1 MPAIAPTT
9 VPMTDKSP
17 KLLWPNKLGRNPPAV
32 EPAVMHNQSTFR
44 SIPSVIGLAPPVFI
58 PRLGHERLCAMD
70 RWEEGFDAWTPSA
83 EAVDGGTNRDRQE
96 LLRLARDLAAARR
109 DELEPSLVELEP
121 LKRTLREAAEAVAA
135 QGRELGELQRRLE
148 AELAAAQAERE
159 LAVAERERLEE
170 RQQAVHEV
178 EKELAGLRVALEA
191 REAALA
197 AREPAD
203 DDGAA
208 AAGEPSERPSFSE
221 GLAELARARART
233 PS

>member
-1 MPAIAPTT
+1 
-9 VPMTDKSP
+9 
-17 KLLWPNKLGRNPPAV
+17 
-32 EPAVMHNQSTFR
+32 
-44 SIPSVIGLAPPVFI
+44 
-58 PRLGHERLCAMD
+58 MD

-83 EAVDGGTNRDRQE
+83 EEPAVPAPDAGADRERQE
-96 LLRLARDLAAARR
+96 LLRLARELAAERR
-109 DELEPSLVELEP
+109 AGHEPAHAELEP

-135 QGRELGELQRRLE
+135 KGRELAELQRQIE

-170 RQQAVHEV
+170 REQAVHEV

-191 REAALA
+191 REAALE
-197 AREPAD
+197 ARECAD

-208 AAGEPSERPSFSE
+208 AAVEPSDQASFSE
-221 GLAELARARART
+221 GLTELARTHART